1 MTRLGIIDLGSNSV
15 RLIIMHVD
23 GTNAHHQIENIKETV
38 RLSSGLD
45 EDGRLNTEAFQY
57 AADTINL
64 FVRFCQA
71 RNVDRILAVA
81 TAAVRNAPNGQE
93 LINYIYEKTGVKIQV
108 LTGDEEAYLGYI
120 GLVNS
125 SPITTGL
132 MADFGGGSLKL
143 CSFENRVH
151 QATKVFEFGVVT
163 MAERFHLKDRPD
175 PSDLQ
180 AMEEFLEQK
189 FEGVK
194 SMNGHRLLIGIGGTF
209 RSLARIYRR
218 RRHYLPDITD
228 GIEIPAEEVRAIYEM
243 LSRMSHAERLEV
255 PGLEPARAD
264 LIVAGTG
271 MIVKLMEAVGAE
283 KVAVSTASIR
293 DGIFYKYLLPRD
305 PILFNVLSHHMENL
319 IRYHG
324 LDENH
329 LRRVSN
335 LAVTLFDQLQPIHKM
350 GSSARRLL
358 LIAGLLHEIG
368 QVISVESLEKHTL
381 YMLLHT
387 PFIGLTQRERVMTA
401 FLAACHDEVYLPDF
415 DDYVER
421 GPLLP
426 GDKEIIVKLSPLLQI
441 THSLDRSHTGVVM
454 QVLAEIKDGVCEIS
468 VVSKANAEL
477 EIKDARRRTKGF
489 KEIYGYDLVIKPQ

>member
-1 MTRLGIIDLGSNSV
+1 
-15 RLIIMHVD
+15 
-23 GTNAHHQIENIKETV
+23 
-38 RLSSGLD
+38 
-45 EDGRLNTEAFQY
+45 
-57 AADTINL
+57 
-64 FVRFCQA
+64 
-71 RNVDRILAVA
+71 
-81 TAAVRNAPNGQE
+81 
-93 LINYIYEKTGVKIQV
+93 
-108 LTGDEEAYLGYI
+108 
-120 GLVNS
+120 
-125 SPITTGL
+125 
-132 MADFGGGSLKL
+132 
-143 CSFENRVH
+143 
-151 QATKVFEFGVVT
+151 

-324 LDENH
+324 
-329 LRRVSN
+329 
-335 LAVTLFDQLQPIHKM
+335 
-350 GSSARRLL
+350 G
-358 LIAGLLHEIG
+358 
-368 QVISVESLEKHTL
+368 
-381 YMLLHT
+381 
-387 PFIGLTQRERVMTA
+387 
-401 FLAACHDEVYLPDF
+401 
-415 DDYVER
+415 
-421 GPLLP
+421 
-426 GDKEIIVKLSPLLQI
+426 
-441 THSLDRSHTGVVM
+441 
-454 QVLAEIKDGVCEIS
+454 
-468 VVSKANAEL
+468 
-477 EIKDARRRTKGF
+477 
-489 KEIYGYDLVIKPQ
+489 